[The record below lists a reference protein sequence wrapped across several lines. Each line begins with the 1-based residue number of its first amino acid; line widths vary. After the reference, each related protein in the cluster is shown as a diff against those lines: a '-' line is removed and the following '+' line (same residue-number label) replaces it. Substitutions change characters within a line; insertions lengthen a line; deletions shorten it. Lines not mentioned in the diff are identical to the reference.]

1 MEKDIRNIAPTNES
15 DGMELISANGLNMY
29 DFGANPSDTTTT
41 KAKGINIHKP
51 GSDNLTKFTRTKLPI
66 SMGCLLIDIE
76 RWDSFIGIFNNP
88 DQRKNTVGILIQR

>member
-15 DGMELISANGLNMY
+15 YGKELISANGLNMY
-29 DFGANPSDTTTT
+29 DFETNPSDTTTT

-51 GSDNLTKFTRTKLPI
+51 GYNNLTRLTSEELPI
-66 SMGCLLIDIE
+66 SMGCLLIDRK

-88 DQRKNTVGILIQR
+88 NQRKNTVGILIQR